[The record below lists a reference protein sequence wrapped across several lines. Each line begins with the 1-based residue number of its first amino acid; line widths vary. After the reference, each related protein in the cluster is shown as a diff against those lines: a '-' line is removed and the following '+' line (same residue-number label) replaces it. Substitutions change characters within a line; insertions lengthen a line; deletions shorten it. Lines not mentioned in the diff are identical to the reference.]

1 MIWLAVAAGGA
12 LGSMA
17 RHGVNILFAH
27 VLERASPYATGAVNL
42 IGSAMIGLLAA
53 LIATGRL
60 HMSTEA
66 RTFVFVAGYVT
77 VWGLFGV
84 LATVAQRGLDA
95 LSLLSPT
102 MAANSTAFGGVVL
115 VAAGIYQI
123 TPLKRACLK
132 HCRAPAHFLS
142 RYWRKGTL
150 GAFRMGLRLGA
161 YCLGCCWILMALLFV
176 GGVMNLL
183 WIAAISGFVLLEKT
197 LPFGETGSRI
207 AGATAIGAGIL
218 SIAI

>member
-66 RTFVFVAGYVT
+66 RTFVFVGILGGFT
-77 VWGLFGV
+77 TFSSFMLDTFTLGHGGDHS
-84 LATVAQRGLDA
+84 LAFWNVAVQ
-95 LSLLSPT
+95 
-102 MAANSTAFGGVVL
+102 TAFGL
-115 VAAGIYQI
+115 AAVWGGY
-123 TPLKRACLK
+123 
-132 HCRAPAHFLS
+132 
-142 RYWRKGTL
+142 
-150 GAFRMGLRLGA
+150 RLG
-161 YCLGCCWILMALLFV
+161 I
-176 GGVMNLL
+176 
-183 WIAAISGFVLLEKT
+183 
-197 LPFGETGSRI
+197 
-207 AGATAIGAGIL
+207 AIG
-218 SIAI
+218 